1 MLTSPLLILTDIA
14 PLSLVVK
21 VILMWRNQ
29 HCFWSIGLHCS
40 SEQHFPSS
48 YKQPWK
54 SAREDLR
61 ATTVEGEKKN
71 VLKLGMFLEEVNY
84 AFPEMLLLIM
94 FYCHILR
101 NRIIGSKL
109 LPVISTFLSLMFWVC
124 VCIRKGF
131 ICQHGHWL
139 PLFFYSVVTS
149 RRVSLWSVAI
159 MHFVCF
165 WLNVVCE
172 SSQLCFNKSCLMA

>member
-1 MLTSPLLILTDIA
+1 MEICQRGFKGYDC
-14 PLSLVVK
+14 
-21 VILMWRNQ
+21 W
-29 HCFWSIGLHCS
+29 G
-40 SEQHFPSS
+40 
-48 YKQPWK
+48 
-54 SAREDLR
+54 
-61 ATTVEGEKKN
+61 KKY

-109 LPVISTFLSLMFWVC
+109 LPVISTRYISPRPSCFGVC

-131 ICQHGHWL
+131 ICQYGHWL

-149 RRVSLWSVAI
+149 YPVSLWSVAI